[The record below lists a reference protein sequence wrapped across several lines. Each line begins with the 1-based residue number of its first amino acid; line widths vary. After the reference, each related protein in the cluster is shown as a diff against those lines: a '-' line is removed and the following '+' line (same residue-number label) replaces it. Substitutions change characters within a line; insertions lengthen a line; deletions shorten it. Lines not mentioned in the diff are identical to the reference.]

1 MSTIIRTYAG
11 DFVATCVNNET
22 AIYMAEATIART
34 EREGKSHLGFK
45 LYECDKSG
53 KEAQTPFKEYA
64 PVTSL
69 EDCDFT
75 VRTYNCLKRAG
86 YTKSNDLL
94 DLSWNGLLRIRNLGK
109 MSATEIF
116 EKIVELYGKH
126 REPRPEPELP
136 TLSAEDIAAIDEWA
150 TFDELYEGCEISPSP
165 EEILDGAVLRSTIH

>member
-1 MSTIIRTYAG
+1 MSTIIRTYEG
-11 DFVATCVNNET
+11 DLVATCIDHET

-45 LYECDKSG
+45 LYDCDKSG

-64 PVTSL
+64 PRTSL

-86 YTKSNDLL
+86 YTHSEQLLHLSWNDLL
-94 DLSWNGLLRIRNLGK
+94 HIRNLGK
-109 MSATEIF
+109 MSATEVF
-116 EKIVELYGKH
+116 EKIVALYGKH

-136 TLSAEDIAAIDEWA
+136 PLSDEDIAAINEWA
-150 TFDELYEGCEISPSP
+150 AIDRLYEECEIK
-165 EEILDGAVLRSTIH
+165 

>member
-1 MSTIIRTYAG
+1 MSTIIRTYKG
-11 DFVATCVNNET
+11 DLVATCVNNET
-22 AIYMAEATIART
+22 AVYMAEAAIART
-34 EREGKSHLGFK
+34 ESEGKSHLGFK

-86 YTKSNDLL
+86 YTKSSDLL
-94 DLSWNGLLRIRNLGK
+94 DLSWNDLLRIHNLGK

-116 EKIVELYGKH
+116 EKVVELYGKH

-136 TLSAEDIAAIDEWA
+136 TLSDEDLAAIEEWEP
-150 TFDELYEGCEISPSP
+150 FDRFYAECEVSP
-165 EEILDGAVLRSTIH
+165 EEILDDAVLRSTIR